1 MTGESAYRGGMD
13 AWVWWIVAAGVL
25 AVADLLTGGT
35 LILLMIAGGAAAGG
49 VAAALGAPPA
59 VSVGVFALA
68 SIAFLAVV
76 RPIARRHM
84 RTPREART
92 GVAALVGT
100 EAVVLESVDGRDGRI
115 KLAGEIWS
123 ARAYD
128 GDSVFEVGQR
138 VHVLEIDGATA
149 LVAG

>member
-1 MTGESAYRGGMD
+1 MD
-13 AWVWWIVAAGVL
+13 GWVWWIVAAGVL
-25 AVADLLTGGT
+25 AVADVITGGT
-35 LILLMIAGGAAAGG
+35 LILIMIAGGAAAGG
-49 VAAALGAPPA
+49 LASALGASPA
-59 VSVGVFALA
+59 LSVGVFALVSVA
-68 SIAFLAVV
+68 LLGVV

-84 RTPREART
+84 RTPRAVRT

-100 EAVVLESVDGRDGRI
+100 EAVVLEAVDGNDGRI
-115 KLAGEIWS
+115 KLAGEVWS

-128 GDSVFEVGQR
+128 GDSVFVVGQR